1 MPTGDYSNVL
11 RDTDR
16 SYLTVTNGG
25 GGAVVVAGGSVEF

>member
-16 SYLTVTNGG
+16 SYLIVTNG
-25 GGAVVVAGGSVEF
+25 ALVVTGGSVEF